1 MTDLPLKGRPDVLV
15 CSQGVCDTSVVNHL
29 NELAANYTFPSQQV
43 WCSSVSTYFDLNC
56 TNETASVSFTC
67 PAAYDSAVCQYWVAG
82 TRPGELGYWSTEGCV
97 LASYDEETGSASCNC
112 SHLTDFAAQA
122 SEEFGDSFS
131 TFGDTLSTA
140 SDLTLADVS
149 RNAGLLYLL
158 SSLWIASIGLFVRD
172 TLHANRERVTYLCAI
187 FKSEDFRRIFDVL
200 PVTAPARALIAAR
213 SGSKALVPSAV
224 PAPML
229 VRKPKKS
236 AKTPIKFVMESVRF
250 SRKGRQESL
259 ALSMKN
265 ISDNEMIPSDL
276 KSVVDESKGI
286 VDQYVPDGHSCR
298 CYGMFASTRLALIR
312 WWTALRQENEL
323 VSFFDCA
330 AWVDSEGSSQRGI
343 AFLAKVITMLFL
355 CCLAA
360 PNAYLCPDDGSG
372 AGSLGVSPP
381 MVSSEDLDVEAFVK
395 GYVSNISE
403 TIIDFIFVTF
413 WTFPVVILLFF
424 VYDFG
429 SRIEKSDRQA
439 KERYGLRGDNIVP
452 NPIEI

>member
-1 MTDLPLKGRPDVLV
+1 M
-15 CSQGVCDTSVVNHL
+15 
-29 NELAANYTFPSQQV
+29 
-43 WCSSVSTYFDLNC
+43 
-56 TNETASVSFTC
+56 
-67 PAAYDSAVCQYWVAG
+67 
-82 TRPGELGYWSTEGCV
+82 
-97 LASYDEETGSASCNC
+97 
-112 SHLTDFAAQA
+112 
-122 SEEFGDSFS
+122 
-131 TFGDTLSTA
+131 
-140 SDLTLADVS
+140 
-149 RNAGLLYLL
+149 
-158 SSLWIASIGLFVRD
+158 
-172 TLHANRERVTYLCAI
+172 
-187 FKSEDFRRIFDVL
+187 L

-330 AWVDSEGSSQRGI
+330 AWVTKN
-343 AFLAKVITMLFL
+343 AKICSK
-355 CCLAA
+355 CCKTFE
-360 PNAYLCPDDGSG
+360 NKKTKK
-372 AGSLGVSPP
+372 
-381 MVSSEDLDVEAFVK
+381 K
-395 GYVSNISE
+395 GKINVVCINC
-403 TIIDFIFVTF
+403 IIHF
-413 WTFPVVILLFF
+413 WENL
-424 VYDFG
+424 
-429 SRIEKSDRQA
+429 EK
-439 KERYGLRGDNIVP
+439 L
-452 NPIEI
+452 